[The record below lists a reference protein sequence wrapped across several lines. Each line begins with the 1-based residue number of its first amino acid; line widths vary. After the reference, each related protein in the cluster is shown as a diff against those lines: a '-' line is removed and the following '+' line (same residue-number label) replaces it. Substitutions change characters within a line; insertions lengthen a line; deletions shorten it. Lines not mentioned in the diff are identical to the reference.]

1 VAGDPLPP
9 SRPATDARADTAP
22 RPAPSR
28 GTAAEVARVF
38 FLLGAIGFGGP
49 VAHVALMER
58 EVVRARRWLPP
69 DEFLDLLGLTNL
81 IPGPNSSEMAMAL
94 GYRRAGWAGLLAGGL
109 SFILPAACITA
120 ALAWLYMRY
129 GSLPEFQPWLSGLG
143 PAVVALMVTA
153 IARLARPALRDVGLA
168 VIAVAVLALRLLGVN
183 ELILLLAG
191 GAAALVR
198 PTLRA
203 GSGALALVFMVATIG
218 VAAQALASGA
228 AARTVVEPTLADI
241 GIFFARTGAVL
252 YGGGYLLVA
261 LLEPLVT
268 RGWLTGTQL
277 VDAVAAGQVTP
288 GPVLTTATFI
298 GYLLGGLAGAG
309 VATVAIF
316 LPAFGF
322 VAALGRIAPRLRRS
336 PPAGRFLSGV
346 NAAAVALMAAVTVT
360 LARAALTDVR
370 AGVIGAIALGAASR
384 GLNGGWI
391 VAIGLAAG
399 ALTVGMR

>member
-58 EVVRARRWLPP
+58 EVVRARRWLPL

-153 IARLARPALRDVGLA
+153 IARLARPALREVGLA
-168 VIAVAVLALRLLGVN
+168 LIAVAVLALRLLGVN
-183 ELILLLAG
+183 ELILLLGG

-336 PPAGRFLSGV
+336 PPAARFLSGV

-370 AGVIGAIALGAASR
+370 AGVIAAIALGAASR

-399 ALTVGMR
+399 ALTVWMT

>member
-183 ELILLLAG
+183 ELILLLGG

-336 PPAGRFLSGV
+336 PPAARFLSGV

>member
-49 VAHVALMER
+49 VVHVALMER

-129 GSLPEFQPWLSGLG
+129 GSLPEFQPLLSGLG

-183 ELILLLAG
+183 ELILLLGG

>member
-1 VAGDPLPP
+1 VAADPLPP
-9 SRPATDARADTAP
+9 SRPATDAGADGAP

-28 GTAAEVARVF
+28 GTVAEVARVF

-120 ALAWLYMRY
+120 ALAWLYIRY
-129 GSLPEFQPWLSGLG
+129 GSLPAIQPWLSGLG

-153 IARLARPALRDVGLA
+153 IARLARPALRDVGLG
-168 VIAVAVLALRLLGVN
+168 VIAVTVLALRLLGVN
-183 ELILLLAG
+183 ELILLLGG

-198 PTLRA
+198 PTLR
-203 GSGALALVFMVATIG
+203 SGALALVFVLATST

-228 AARTVVEPTLADI
+228 AGTVVEPTLADI

-268 RGWLTGTQL
+268 RGWLTSTQL

-298 GYLLGGLAGAG
+298 GYLLGGLPGAG

-336 PPAGRFLSGV
+336 PRAGRFLSGV

-370 AGVIGAIALGAASR
+370 AGVIAAIALAAASR

-399 ALTVGMR
+399 ALTVWIR

>member
-183 ELILLLAG
+183 ELSLLLAG

-336 PPAGRFLSGV
+336 PPAARFLSGV

>member
-1 VAGDPLPP
+1 MAADPLPP
-9 SRPATDARADTAP
+9 SRPATDAGEDGAP

-28 GTAAEVARVF
+28 GTVAEVARVF

-109 SFILPAACITA
+109 SFILPAACLTA
-120 ALAWLYMRY
+120 ALAWLYLRY
-129 GSLPEFQPWLSGLG
+129 GSLPAIQPWLSGLG

-153 IARLARPALRDVGLA
+153 IARLARPAFRDVGLG
-168 VIAVAVLALRLLGVN
+168 VIAVTVLALRLLGVN
-183 ELILLLAG
+183 ELILLLGG

-203 GSGALALVFMVATIG
+203 GSGALALAFVLATIT

-228 AARTVVEPTLADI
+228 AAGTVVEPTLADI
-241 GIFFARTGAVL
+241 GVFFARTGAVL

-268 RGWLTGTQL
+268 RGWLTSTQL

-298 GYLLGGLAGAG
+298 GYLLGGLPGAG

-322 VAALGRIAPRLRRS
+322 VAALGRIAPRLRGS
-336 PPAGRFLSGV
+336 PRAGRFLSGV

-360 LARAALTDVR
+360 LTRAALTDVR
-370 AGVIGAIALGAASR
+370 AGVIAAIALGAASR

-399 ALTVGMR
+399 ALTVWMT

>member
-1 VAGDPLPP
+1 VAADPLPP

-183 ELILLLAG
+183 ELILLLGG

-336 PPAGRFLSGV
+336 PPAARFLSGV

>member
-183 ELILLLAG
+183 ELILLLGG

-298 GYLLGGLAGAG
+298 GYLLGGLPGAG
-309 VATVAIF
+309 VATVSIF

-336 PPAGRFLSGV
+336 PRAGRFLSGV

-370 AGVIGAIALGAASR
+370 AGVIAAIALGAASR

-399 ALTVGMR
+399 ALTVWMT

>member
-1 VAGDPLPP
+1 MAVDPLPP
-9 SRPATDARADTAP
+9 FRPATDAGADTAP
-22 RPAPSR
+22 GSAPSR
-28 GTAAEVARVF
+28 GTAAEVARLF
-38 FLLGAIGFGGP
+38 FWLGAIGFGGP

-94 GYRRAGWAGLLAGGL
+94 GYRRAGWAGLLAGGA
-109 SFILPAACITA
+109 SFILPAAGITA
-120 ALAWLYMRY
+120 ALAWLYVRY
-129 GSLPEFQPWLSGLG
+129 GALPEIQPWLSGLG
-143 PAVVALMVTA
+143 PAVVALMVVA
-153 IARLARPALRDVGLA
+153 IARLGRPAFGDVVLGA
-168 VIAVAVLALRLLGVN
+168 IAIGVLALRLVGVN
-183 ELILLLAG
+183 ELILLLG
-191 GAAALVR
+191 GGLAALVKR
-198 PTLRA
+198 TGLGTASALGVVLLATL
-203 GSGALALVFMVATIG
+203 S
-218 VAAQALASGA
+218 VAAQSLPSVPA
-228 AARTVVEPTLADI
+228 VPMIVEPGLGEI
-241 GIFFARTGAVL
+241 GVFFARTGAVL

-268 RGWLTGTQL
+268 RGWLTSTQL

-298 GYLLGGLAGAG
+298 GYLLAGLPGAG

-336 PPAGRFLSGV
+336 PLAGRFLSGV

-360 LARAALTDVR
+360 LARAALTDIR
-370 AGVIGAIALGAASR
+370 AGVIAGIALAAASR

-399 ALTVGMR
+399 AVTAGMR

>member
-1 VAGDPLPP
+1 VAADPLPP
-9 SRPATDARADTAP
+9 SRPVTDAGAGTAP
-22 RPAPSR
+22 GQAPSR
-28 GTAAEVARVF
+28 GTVAEVARVF
-38 FLLGAIGFGGP
+38 FWLGAIGFGGP

-58 EVVRARRWLPP
+58 EVVRTRRWLSP

-94 GYRRAGWAGLLAGGL
+94 GYRRAGPAGLLAGGL
-109 SFILPAACITA
+109 CFILPAASITA
-120 ALAWLYMRY
+120 GLAWLYVRY
-129 GSLPEFQPWLSGLG
+129 GSLPEIEPWLSGLG
-143 PAVVALMVTA
+143 PAVVGLMAVA
-153 IARLARPALRDVGLA
+153 VARLARPALGDVALVVIGL
-168 VIAVAVLALRLLGVN
+168 AVLALRLLGVD
-183 ELILLLAG
+183 ELLLLLGGGVAALMRLTRRSAGGAVTVLLLA
-191 GAAALVR
+191 
-198 PTLRA
+198 
-203 GSGALALVFMVATIG
+203 TIA
-218 VAAQALASGA
+218 VAAQALPSVPGA
-228 AARTVVEPTLADI
+228 PIVPEPTLSDI
-241 GIFFARTGAVL
+241 AAFFTRTGAVL

-268 RGWLTGTQL
+268 RGWLTSTQL

-298 GYLLGGLAGAG
+298 GYLLGGLPGAG

-336 PPAGRFLSGV
+336 PRAGRFLAGV

-370 AGVIGAIALGAASR
+370 AGVIAAIALGAASR

-399 ALTVGMR
+399 ALTLWMR

>member
-1 VAGDPLPP
+1 MAGDPLPP

-58 EVVRARRWLPP
+58 EVVRVRRWLPP

-153 IARLARPALRDVGLA
+153 IARLARPALREVGLA
-168 VIAVAVLALRLLGVN
+168 LIAVAVLALRLLGVN
-183 ELILLLAG
+183 ELILLLGG

-336 PPAGRFLSGV
+336 PPAARFLSGV

>member
-1 VAGDPLPP
+1 VAADPLPP
-9 SRPATDARADTAP
+9 SRPVTDAGAGTAP
-22 RPAPSR
+22 GPAPSR
-28 GTAAEVARVF
+28 GTVAEVARVF
-38 FLLGAIGFGGP
+38 FWLGAIGFGGP

-58 EVVRARRWLPP
+58 EVVRTRRWLPP

-94 GYRRAGWAGLLAGGL
+94 GYRRAGPAGLLAGGL
-109 SFILPAACITA
+109 CFILPAASITA
-120 ALAWLYMRY
+120 GLAWLYVRY
-129 GSLPEFQPWLSGLG
+129 GSLPEIEPWLSGLG
-143 PAVVALMVTA
+143 PAVVGLMAVA
-153 IARLARPALRDVGLA
+153 VARLARPALGDVALVVIGL
-168 VIAVAVLALRLLGVN
+168 AVLALRLLGVH
-183 ELILLLAG
+183 ELLLLLGGGVAALMRLTRRSAGGAVTVLLLA
-191 GAAALVR
+191 
-198 PTLRA
+198 
-203 GSGALALVFMVATIG
+203 TIA
-218 VAAQALASGA
+218 VAAQALPSVPGDPI
-228 AARTVVEPTLADI
+228 VPEPTLSDI
-241 GIFFARTGAVL
+241 AAFFTRTGAVL

-268 RGWLTGTQL
+268 RGWLTSTQL

-298 GYLLGGLAGAG
+298 GYLLGGLPGAG

-336 PPAGRFLSGV
+336 PRAACFLAGV

-360 LARAALTDVR
+360 LARAALTDIR
-370 AGVIGAIALGAASR
+370 AGVIAAIALGAASR

-391 VAIGLAAG
+391 VAIGLVAG
-399 ALTVGMR
+399 ALTVWVR

>member
-1 VAGDPLPP
+1 MAGDPLPP

-49 VAHVALMER
+49 VVHVALMER

-129 GSLPEFQPWLSGLG
+129 GSLPEFQPLLSGLG

-153 IARLARPALRDVGLA
+153 IARLARPALREVGLA
-168 VIAVAVLALRLLGVN
+168 LIAVAVLALRLLGVN
-183 ELILLLAG
+183 ELILLLGG

-228 AARTVVEPTLADI
+228 AARPVVEPTLADI

-261 LLEPLVT
+261 LLEPMVT

-336 PPAGRFLSGV
+336 PPAARFLSGV

>member
-1 VAGDPLPP
+1 VAADPLPP
-9 SRPATDARADTAP
+9 SRPATDAGADGAP

-28 GTAAEVARVF
+28 GTVAEVARVF

-120 ALAWLYMRY
+120 ALAWLYTRY
-129 GSLPEFQPWLSGLG
+129 GSLPAIQPWLSGLG

-153 IARLARPALRDVGLA
+153 IARLARPALRDVGLG
-168 VIAVAVLALRLLGVN
+168 VIAVTVLALRLLGVN
-183 ELILLLAG
+183 ELILLLGG

-198 PTLRA
+198 PTLR
-203 GSGALALVFMVATIG
+203 SGALALVFVLATST

-228 AARTVVEPTLADI
+228 AGTVVEPTLADI

-268 RGWLTGTQL
+268 RGWLTSTQL

-298 GYLLGGLAGAG
+298 GYLLGGLPGAG

-336 PPAGRFLSGV
+336 PRAGRFLSGV

-370 AGVIGAIALGAASR
+370 AGVIAAIALAAASR

-399 ALTVGMR
+399 ALTVWIR

>member
-1 VAGDPLPP
+1 VAADPLPP
-9 SRPATDARADTAP
+9 SRPATDAGADTAP
-22 RPAPSR
+22 RPARSR

-120 ALAWLYMRY
+120 ALAWLYIRY
-129 GSLPEFQPWLSGLG
+129 GSLPAIQPWLSGLG

-153 IARLARPALRDVGLA
+153 IARLARPALRDVGLG
-168 VIAVAVLALRLLGVN
+168 VIAVTVLALRLLGVN
-183 ELILLLAG
+183 ELILLLGG

-203 GSGALALVFMVATIG
+203 GSGALALVSVLATIT

-268 RGWLTGTQL
+268 RGWLTSTQL

-298 GYLLGGLAGAG
+298 GYLLGGLPGAG

-336 PPAGRFLSGV
+336 PRAGRFLSGV

-370 AGVIGAIALGAASR
+370 AGVIAAIALAAASR

-399 ALTVGMR
+399 ALTVWIR

>member
-1 VAGDPLPP
+1 VAADPLPP
-9 SRPATDARADTAP
+9 SPPATDAGAEAASGAAR
-22 RPAPSR
+22 SR

-38 FLLGAIGFGGP
+38 FWLGTIGFGGP

-58 EVVRARRWLPP
+58 EVVRARRWLPL

-94 GYRRAGWAGLLAGGL
+94 GYRRAGWAGLIAGGL

-120 ALAWLYMRY
+120 AIAWLYVRY
-129 GSLPEFQPWLSGLG
+129 GSLPEVQPWLSGLG
-143 PAVVALMVTA
+143 PAVVALMVVA
-153 IARLARPALRDVGLA
+153 IARLARPALRDMAIG

-183 ELILLLAG
+183 ELILLLG
-191 GAAALVR
+191 GGLAALVP
-198 PTLRA
+198 PTRRA
-203 GSGALALVFMVATIG
+203 AASAVAVLLVAATSAAVQALPPGPAVHMLVEPSLSDIG
-218 VAAQALASGA
+218 V
-228 AARTVVEPTLADI
+228 
-241 GIFFARTGAVL
+241 FFARTGAVL

-268 RGWLTGTQL
+268 RGWLTSTQL

-298 GYLLGGLAGAG
+298 GYLLGGLPGAG

-316 LPAFGF
+316 LPAFGL
-322 VAALGRIAPRLRRS
+322 VAALGRIAPHLRRS
-336 PPAGRFLSGV
+336 PLAGRFLSGV

-360 LARAALTDVR
+360 LARTALTDIS
-370 AGVIGAIALGAASR
+370 AGVIAVIALLAASR

-391 VAIGLAAG
+391 VGIGLAAG
-399 ALTVGMR
+399 ALMVWMT

>member
-1 VAGDPLPP
+1 
-9 SRPATDARADTAP
+9 
-22 RPAPSR
+22 
-28 GTAAEVARVF
+28 
-38 FLLGAIGFGGP
+38 
-49 VAHVALMER
+49 MER

-120 ALAWLYMRY
+120 ALAWLYLRY
-129 GSLPEFQPWLSGLG
+129 ASLPAIQPWLSGLG

-153 IARLARPALRDVGLA
+153 IARLARPALRDVGLG
-168 VIAVAVLALRLLGVN
+168 VIAVTVLALRLLGVN
-183 ELILLLAG
+183 ELILLLGG

-203 GSGALALVFMVATIG
+203 GSGALALVSVLATIT

-241 GIFFARTGAVL
+241 GVFFARTGAVL

-268 RGWLTGTQL
+268 RGWLTSTQL

-298 GYLLGGLAGAG
+298 GYLLGGLPGAG
-309 VATVAIF
+309 VATVSIF

-336 PPAGRFLSGV
+336 PRAGRFLSGV

-370 AGVIGAIALGAASR
+370 AGVIAAIALGAASR

-399 ALTVGMR
+399 ALTVWMT

>member
-1 VAGDPLPP
+1 VAADPLPP
-9 SRPATDARADTAP
+9 SRPATDAGPGTASD
-22 RPAPSR
+22 PAPAG
-28 GTAAEVARVF
+28 GTVAEVARVF
-38 FLLGAIGFGGP
+38 FWLGAIGFGGP

-94 GYRRAGWAGLLAGGL
+94 GYRRAGWAGLIAGGL

-120 ALAWLYMRY
+120 AIAWLYVRY
-129 GSLPEFQPWLSGLG
+129 GSLPAIQPWLSGLG
-143 PAVVALMVTA
+143 PAVVALMVVA
-153 IARLARPALRDVGLA
+153 IARLARPALRDVALG

-183 ELILLLAG
+183 ELFLLLG
-191 GAAALVR
+191 G
-198 PTLRA
+198 
-203 GSGALALVFMVATIG
+203 G
-218 VAAQALASGA
+218 VAAFVKPTRLA
-228 AARTVVEPTLADI
+228 AAGALTVVLLGLISVAGHAFPSVPAARMIVEPSLAEI
-241 GIFFARTGAVL
+241 GVFFARTGAVL

-268 RGWLTGTQL
+268 RGWLTTTQL
-277 VDAVAAGQVTP
+277 VDAVATGQVTP

-298 GYLLGGLAGAG
+298 GYLLGGLPGAG

-336 PPAGRFLSGV
+336 PLAGRFLSGV

-360 LARAALTDVR
+360 LARAALTDVS
-370 AGVIGAIALGAASR
+370 AGVIAAIALGAASR

-399 ALTVGMR
+399 ALTVWMR

>member
-336 PPAGRFLSGV
+336 PPAAGFLSGV

>member
-1 VAGDPLPP
+1 VAADPLPP
-9 SRPATDARADTAP
+9 SRPATDAGADGAP

-28 GTAAEVARVF
+28 GTVAEVARVF
-38 FLLGAIGFGGP
+38 FLLGAIGFGGT

-120 ALAWLYMRY
+120 ALAWLYLRY
-129 GSLPEFQPWLSGLG
+129 ASLPAIQPWLSGLG

-153 IARLARPALRDVGLA
+153 IARLARPALRDVGLG
-168 VIAVAVLALRLLGVN
+168 VIAVTVLALRLLGVN
-183 ELILLLAG
+183 ELILLLGG

-203 GSGALALVFMVATIG
+203 GSGALALVSVLATIT

-241 GIFFARTGAVL
+241 GVFFARTGAVL

-268 RGWLTGTQL
+268 RGWLTSTQL

-298 GYLLGGLAGAG
+298 GYLLGGLPGAG
-309 VATVAIF
+309 VATVSIF

-336 PPAGRFLSGV
+336 PRAGRFLSGV

-370 AGVIGAIALGAASR
+370 AGVIAAIALGAASR

-399 ALTVGMR
+399 ALTVWMT

>member
-1 VAGDPLPP
+1 VAADPLPP
-9 SRPATDARADTAP
+9 SRPATDAGAESAP

-28 GTAAEVARVF
+28 GTVAEVARVF

-58 EVVRARRWLPP
+58 EVVRGRRWLPP

-129 GSLPEFQPWLSGLG
+129 GSLPEIQPWLSGLG

-153 IARLARPALRDVGLA
+153 IARLARPALRDVGLV
-168 VIAVAVLALRLLGVN
+168 VIAVTVLALRLLGVN
-183 ELILLLAG
+183 ELILLLGG

-203 GSGALALVFMVATIG
+203 GSGALALVFVLATITF
-218 VAAQALASGA
+218 APQALVSGA

-241 GIFFARTGAVL
+241 GVFFARTGAVL

-268 RGWLTGTQL
+268 RGWLTSTQL

-298 GYLLGGLAGAG
+298 GYLLGGLPGAG

-336 PPAGRFLSGV
+336 RGAGRFLSGV

-370 AGVIGAIALGAASR
+370 AGVIAAIALGAASR

-399 ALTVGMR
+399 ALTVWMR